1 MLTPDFDEWPCGLA
15 VVNDDGTV
23 LSVNAELCRMVGRD
37 AAQLQGAA
45 IARLFP
51 KAASLLYQTYVFPA
65 LKMSG
70 RIDEVSISLAHAQ
83 GERLDVLMSATR
95 RDDEQGGVVRC
106 VFMQL
111 QERKRLEYQLLTA
124 KRAADEAPGL
134 LFQLRK
140 PPLGSAVFTYVT
152 DAVRVL
158 FDVAPAAAMQSAEA
172 VWAALHPDDVDAV
185 RASLDASAQAMQ
197 PWRCDCRV
205 SLPSGEGWREIHAT
219 PRREADGTIL
229 WNGYVAD
236 ITERR
241 HMEAQLRE
249 KESAERTSAAKSA
262 FLARM
267 SHELRTPLNGILG
280 FARLMQA
287 QDAGN
292 LREDQRQRLGLI
304 ESAGNSLLL
313 LINEVLEISRIESGH
328 DVVEMADV
336 PLHDVVCTALQ
347 LAEPLAQQRQVQ
359 CQVESPG
366 AVWVRA
372 DAHRLQQVLLNL
384 LSNAIK
390 YGPQGGVV
398 KVLVQPPLPLPEHA
412 EPTQGVRVTVQD
424 QGPGLSPAQQAQLF
438 QPFNRLGAERSRIEG
453 TGLGL
458 VITQGLVRQ
467 MGGQLQVN
475 SEPGQGAAFTVSLQP
490 GQAASKRAVAPAVA
504 AAAVVTEPDAM
515 WQPRRVLYVEDN
527 PVNAILM
534 QAVFEDCEGYVL
546 DVVDSGRQAL
556 ALVQHTRPDA
566 LLLDM
571 HLPDT
576 DGPTLLRALRSEPGL
591 DGVPAI
597 AVSADAMPDDIDR
610 ALAAGFADY
619 WTKPLDI
626 ALVLPTLH
634 ALLASSGPG
643 GGTIQG

>member
-1 MLTPDFDEWPCGLA
+1 
-15 VVNDDGTV
+15 
-23 LSVNAELCRMVGRD
+23 
-37 AAQLQGAA
+37 
-45 IARLFP
+45 
-51 KAASLLYQTYVFPA
+51 LLYQTYVFPA

-95 RDDEQGGVVRC
+95 RDDGRGGVVRC

-292 LREDQRQRLGLI
+292 LRADQRQRLGLI

-313 LINEVLEISRIESGH
+313 LINEVLEISRIESGQ
-328 DVVEMADV
+328 VQVEMVDV
-336 PLHDVVCTALQ
+336 ALPEVVRTALQ
-347 LAEPLAQQRQVQ
+347 LAEPMAMQRQVQ
-359 CQVESPG
+359 WLVESPS
-366 AVWVRA
+366 ATWVRA

-390 YGPQGGVV
+390 YGPEGGVV
-398 KVLVQPPLPLPEHA
+398 RVAVEPAAPE
-412 EPTQGVRVTVQD
+412 QGAQAKAVRVIVQD

-458 VITQGLVRQ
+458 VITQGLIRQ
-467 MGGQLQVN
+467 MGGQLQVR
-475 SEPGQGAAFTVSLQP
+475 SEPGQGAVFTVSLQP
-490 GQAASKRAVAPAVA
+490 GQPRAGALAAPQGAPLRLPQAEGRHV
-504 AAAVVTEPDAM
+504 
-515 WQPRRVLYVEDN
+515 PRRVLYVEDN